1 MVTGRPVGG
10 KQAFRKNEE
19 ITIEIPKK
27 ALFIQTDKPIYKPGQ
42 TGTQQSDLFFVHT
55 CWFKC
60 FKDKIP
66 YC

>member
-1 MVTGRPVGG
+1 MNAGREKSIKAKLMVTGRPVRG

-42 TGTQQSDLFFVHT
+42 TGT
-55 CWFKC
+55 
-60 FKDKIP
+60 
-66 YC
+66 